1 MDNNWIVENLTNAFG
16 VWNSKMTEMWSL
28 LTESPQTF
36 KGGTIWQTIV
46 TINGGMQA
54 IGYGLLV
61 LFFAI
66 GIFRSASGFRDFQR
80 PEHLLRHFIYFVLAK
95 LGITYGMDL
104 LVNIFDVCNG
114 IVATAAGSI
123 GGLTGA
129 SVALPQEIADA
140 IGDVG
145 FFASIPLW
153 LVTLL
158 GSLFITVLAFIMILT
173 VYGRFFKIYMYA
185 ALSPVALASFAGEG
199 TSHFGK
205 AFLRSYVG
213 VCMEGAVIV
222 LACIIFSAFSSSGTL
237 FGRGCV
243 QSAGAGGPGQISR
256 PHRKGNAWII
266 KETFMDNYREKIV
279 RIVERELKRTEEYQQ
294 RRDEYGNEEYIL
306 GCIMVK
312 GDAFPKEVIAHAFVE
327 DMGLELQ
334 FQIWRDEP
342 RIRQKQAMWY
352 DLTLFDVERD
362 FFGRL
367 EQGYSILGP

>member
-104 LVNIFDVCNG
+104 LVDVFDVCSG
-114 IVATAAGSI
+114 IVATAAGSV

-145 FFASIPLW
+145 F
-153 LVTLL
+153 
-158 GSLFITVLAFIMILT
+158 
-173 VYGRFFKIYMYA
+173 
-185 ALSPVALASFAGEG
+185 LAS
-199 TSHFGK
+199 
-205 AFLRSYVG
+205 
-213 VCMEGAVIV
+213 
-222 LACIIFSAFSSSGTL
+222 
-237 FGRGCV
+237 
-243 QSAGAGGPGQISR
+243 
-256 PHRKGNAWII
+256 
-266 KETFMDNYREKIV
+266 
-279 RIVERELKRTEEYQQ
+279 
-294 RRDEYGNEEYIL
+294 
-306 GCIMVK
+306 
-312 GDAFPKEVIAHAFVE
+312 
-327 DMGLELQ
+327 
-334 FQIWRDEP
+334 
-342 RIRQKQAMWY
+342 MWY
-352 DLTLFDVERD
+352 DLTLFDVEGD
-362 FFGRL
+362 FFGKL
-367 EQGYSILGP
+367 EQGYSILSVSDLFHCTAWNATEYLADEQNRDKENSCWKGMQRYLNYCKKHGITRNYLVKKEEYDGIDAMKFYDKSAVAKFEKNRKTQDRCR

>member
-66 GIFRSASGFRDFQR
+66 GIFRSSSGFRDFQR

-104 LVNIFDVCNG
+104 LVDVFDVCSG

-145 FFASIPLW
+145 F
-153 LVTLL
+153 
-158 GSLFITVLAFIMILT
+158 
-173 VYGRFFKIYMYA
+173 
-185 ALSPVALASFAGEG
+185 LAS
-199 TSHFGK
+199 
-205 AFLRSYVG
+205 
-213 VCMEGAVIV
+213 
-222 LACIIFSAFSSSGTL
+222 
-237 FGRGCV
+237 
-243 QSAGAGGPGQISR
+243 
-256 PHRKGNAWII
+256 
-266 KETFMDNYREKIV
+266 MDNYREKIV

-342 RIRQKQAMWY
+342 RIRQK
-352 DLTLFDVERD
+352 L
-362 FFGRL
+362 
-367 EQGYSILGP
+367 